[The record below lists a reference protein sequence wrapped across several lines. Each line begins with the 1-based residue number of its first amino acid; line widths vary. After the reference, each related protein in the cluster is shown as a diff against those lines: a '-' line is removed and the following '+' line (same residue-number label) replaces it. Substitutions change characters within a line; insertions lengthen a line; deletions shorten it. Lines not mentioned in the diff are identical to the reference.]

1 MSFPKDIVLVSNFQ
15 IKIMVSLLKVA
26 SANSLGL
33 IELKPTPLGLIKGG
47 GVKKELFIGCNMESM
62 FSKLSMCAI
71 MQ

>member
-1 MSFPKDIVLVSNFQ
+1 MSFPKDIVLISNFQ

-33 IELKPTPLGLIKGG
+33 IELRPTPLGLIKGG
-47 GVKKELFIGCNMESM
+47 SDKKGLFMSCNMKSM
-62 FSKLSMCAI
+62 FSKLSTCVI